1 MCARLSQGPL
11 SPGSICSLNQ
21 DMEAQPYPL
30 SPFSA
35 GGIIQHR
42 EASPGAC
49 ETVDYLFG
57 STAIDFGC

>member
-35 GGIIQHR
+35 GSIIQHR
-42 EASPGAC
+42 EVFPQALVKP
-49 ETVDYLFG
+49 L
-57 STAIDFGC
+57 STDLAQQP